1 MYVRPPNNNHSELK
15 LPENYSGNAFSRFS
29 AYADM
34 PPPVKAPLLKNEPRI
49 GEESTT
55 PHETFEAPHEK
66 SQEVVALVRKQAD
79 NDGEKNEST
88 GGSLLSSLLPNFDL
102 SKHFP
107 FGHGIGGEEL
117 LILAIMLI
125 VFVSGNDRGEV
136 DSELLLL
143 LGLLLFAG

>member
-1 MYVRPPNNNHSELK
+1 MYVRPPNNNLSELK

-34 PPPVKAPLLKNEPRI
+34 PPPAKAPQQKNEPGGVEDNLSRRETADNYP
-49 GEESTT
+49 EE
-55 PHETFEAPHEK
+55 P
-66 SQEVVALVRKQAD
+66 QEVVAVVKRQGD
-79 NDGEKNEST
+79 ST
-88 GGSLLSSLLPNFDL
+88 DKSSGGSLLSSLLPNFDL

>member
-1 MYVRPPNNNHSELK
+1 MYVRPPNNTPSELK
-15 LPENYSGNAFSRFS
+15 LPENYSGNAFTRFS
-29 AYADM
+29 PYGDM
-34 PPPVKAPLLKNEPRI
+34 PPPARAPILKGDAPSMRDLPYEPEPEPEPKIEREPRDVSSDPHPTFKQDAR
-49 GEESTT
+49 EE
-55 PHETFEAPHEK
+55 K
-66 SQEVVALVRKQAD
+66 K
-79 NDGEKNEST
+79 
-88 GGSLLSSLLPNFDL
+88 GSLLSSLLPDFDL

-117 LILAIMLI
+117 LILAVMLI

>member
-34 PPPVKAPLLKNEPRI
+34 PPPVKTPMPKSEVRANENNAPLKETYEDYQTEP
-49 GEESTT
+49 
-55 PHETFEAPHEK
+55 
-66 SQEVVALVRKQAD
+66 QEIVALVKQQS
-79 NDGEKNEST
+79 DGDRDKNT

-107 FGHGIGGEEL
+107 FGHGIGSEEL